1 MGLTLQLAVR
11 RVKNITRKTKM
22 LLNVLFHRICT
33 LQKKNVNLF
42 KRKILNLHE
51 DAPKRTV
58 SSYMYFA
65 KEKRQSVQ
73 KKNPKSSPTEISKLL
88 GEMWNKLEKG
98 KAGKKGTKMFDDM
111 AAIDKVRYVKEK
123 EEYDVVVQKRNV
135 VSEQENEESFQQDK
149 VEAMKL
155 YLKLNKISTDIT
167 SKVVDENNQCKQA
180 SAVISDDVK
189 KVY

>member
-1 MGLTLQLAVR
+1 MGCKEDTAMELYDAHVAA
-11 RVKNITRKTKM
+11 KTA
-22 LLNVLFHRICT
+22 LDSAACS
-33 LQKKNVNLF
+33 KKGKKHN
-42 KRKILNLHE
+42 KKDE

-88 GEMWNKLEKG
+88 GEMWNKL
-98 KAGKKGTKMFDDM
+98 
-111 AAIDKVRYVKEK
+111 VKEK

-155 YLKLNKISTDIT
+155 YLKLNKISADIT